1 MWPTPRH
8 WNVLPPEEG
17 WKNNQPWNVSAEPGS
32 MCACFIHHHA
42 KEAPSL
48 AHPNSTEGQRWPA
61 ESAPQLG
68 FALFYSAPLERTE
81 IPVLKGNC
89 ANRTQEYL
97 YSSPNTSTSSRGLVD
112 DLWGGN
118 ASLNCTLDGA
128 AFQEWRA
135 THHGCLF
142 WRALREALPRW
153 SQLLLG
159 TQNDVLP
166 FHALSP
172 ALIKSTHHRRPF
184 SFYLFPRRALPCT
197 FQTQDTKQETELGFV
212 YRNSLLEYKE
222 LLVIITEECWL
233 IPGALQYSWGII
245 IDFSFLPTGIVL
257 VISHCSCK
265 VRRLMLLKSH
275 LGSSCG
281 RCCTM

>member
-1 MWPTPRH
+1 MTHSQTLKCSPTRRGVKKQSTLKRKCWARQHVCLLHPPPCQGSSKLGSPQLNRGTAVASWVSPTAGICSFLFCPFGEDRNSRSEGQLRKQDTGVFILLSKHQHEQQGSSGWFMRWECFFELHVRWGCLSRVESNTPRLSLLKSTQRGFTQVVTAAARYSK
-8 WNVLPPEEG
+8 WRPPLPC
-17 WKNNQPWNVSAEPGS
+17 S
-32 MCACFIHHHA
+32 
-42 KEAPSL
+42 
-48 AHPNSTEGQRWPA
+48 
-61 ESAPQLG
+61 
-68 FALFYSAPLERTE
+68 
-81 IPVLKGNC
+81 
-89 ANRTQEYL
+89 
-97 YSSPNTSTSSRGLVD
+97 
-112 DLWGGN
+112 
-118 ASLNCTLDGA
+118 
-128 AFQEWRA
+128 
-135 THHGCLF
+135 
-142 WRALREALPRW
+142 
-153 SQLLLG
+153 
-159 TQNDVLP
+159 
-166 FHALSP
+166 LSP
-172 ALIKSTHHRRPF
+172 ALTKSTHHRRPF